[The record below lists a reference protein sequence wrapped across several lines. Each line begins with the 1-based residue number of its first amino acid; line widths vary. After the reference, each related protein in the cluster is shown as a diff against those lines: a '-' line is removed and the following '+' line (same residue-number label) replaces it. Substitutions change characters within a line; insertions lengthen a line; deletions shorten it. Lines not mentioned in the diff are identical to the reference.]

1 MKQFDKELG
10 EVMRR
15 NREAKGITLLQ
26 VAERLRVSEVSVHYW
41 ETGKRQINAS
51 TLKEYCAVLGVKVQ
65 ALFDEMDG
73 MHA

>member
-1 MKQFDKELG
+1 MKQFDIELG

-15 NREAKGITLLQ
+15 NREAKRITLAQIAKRLQ
-26 VAERLRVSEVSVHYW
+26 VSEVSVHYW

-51 TLKEYCAVLGVKVQ
+51 TLKEYCAVLGIKVQ

-73 MHA
+73 KNA